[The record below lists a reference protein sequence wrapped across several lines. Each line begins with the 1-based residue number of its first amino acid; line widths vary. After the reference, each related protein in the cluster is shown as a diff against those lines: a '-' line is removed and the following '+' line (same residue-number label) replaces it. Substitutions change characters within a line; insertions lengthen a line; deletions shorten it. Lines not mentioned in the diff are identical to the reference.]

1 MPNIKDYCN
10 KQLEEKKASL
20 DAINKR
26 TAEINART
34 EELEKINERACDEKE
49 LKATAEEIDK
59 LKAEL
64 AEKMAKKAG
73 LDAEIKELEQ
83 MIADAD
89 KPADNQDEQPK
100 RNQFLNFETRG
111 GQNKMTQ
118 EQLEMREKQ
127 AKEFAERGT
136 FKKETA
142 ETRAILVSSGDIA
155 TPTGVAG
162 DIRPNFEHV
171 PSIVDEVDILDL
183 EGMGAYK
190 IPYEVSISEA
200 DVTAEGAAY
209 NSSDP
214 VYDYVTLTPSTVTVM
229 SQVSKQVKKQTPVNY
244 QTKVEDSAYKALRKK
259 AAAVI
264 TNAIATSDLS
274 KTVNISVVD
283 GKGAIDDKTLRN
295 IALNYGSA
303 DAVMGDAVLQL
314 TQADLVAFGD
324 VRSDTTLQA
333 VYDIKPNPANPNT
346 GTISDGGLTIR
357 YILNSNLTPISG
369 TAQPAVGGDAIVGMI
384 YGQARCCALGL
395 FSGYEV
401 LVSEDFAFD
410 KGMLTIRGDV
420 EMDAKVQVL
429 NGFNVVTLP
438 AATE

>member
-1 MPNIKDYCN
+1 MNIKEFLAN
-10 KQLEEKKASL
+10 SL
-20 DAINKR
+20 AAKNERKTALVARVDAINNR
-26 TAEINART
+26 NAELAEIN
-34 EELEKINERACDEKE
+34 ERSCDEKE
-49 LKATAEEIDK
+49 LKAAGEELDK

-64 AEKMAKKAG
+64 VEKQAELAG
-73 LDAEIKELEQ
+73 LEAEIKELEQ

-89 KPADNQDEQPK
+89 KPAEGDPANEGQPQRK
-100 RNQFLNFETRG
+100 QFLNFEKRG
-111 GQNKMTQ
+111 ANNMTKEELEKM
-118 EQLEMREKQ
+118 

-136 FKKETA
+136 FKRGTA

-155 TPTGVAG
+155 TPTQVAG

-171 PSIVDEVDILDL
+171 PSIVDEVDVLDL
-183 EGMGAYK
+183 EGMGSYK
-190 IPYEVSISEA
+190 IPYEISISEA
-200 DVTAEGAAY
+200 DETAEGESY
-209 NSSDP
+209 NESDP
-214 VYDYVTLTPSTVTVM
+214 QYGYVTLTADTVTVL
-229 SQVSKQVKKQTPVNY
+229 SQISKQVKKQTPVNY
-244 QTKVEDSAYKALRKK
+244 QTKVEDSAYKALKKK
-259 AAAVI
+259 AAAII
-264 TNAIATSDLS
+264 TNEIATSTLS
-274 KTVNISVVD
+274 KTVNIDVVA
-283 GKGAIDDKTLRN
+283 GKGAITDKTLRN

-303 DAVMGDAVLQL
+303 DAVMGDAVLML

-333 VYDIKPNPANPNT
+333 VYEITPNTANPNT
-346 GTISDGGLTIR
+346 GTISDGGLTVR

-369 TAQPAVGGDAIVGMI
+369 TAQGSTAVVGMI
-384 YGQARCCALGL
+384 YGQPRCCALGL

-438 AATE
+438 ATE

>member
-1 MPNIKDYCN
+1 MNIKEYLNDN
-10 KQLEEKKASL
+10 LKAKIGRRDALTARL

-26 TAEINART
+26 NAELAEIN
-34 EELEKINERACDEKE
+34 ERSCDEKE
-49 LKATAEEIDK
+49 LKAAGEELDK

-64 AEKMAKKAG
+64 VEKQAELAG
-73 LDAEIKELEQ
+73 LEAEIKELEQ

-89 KPADNQDEQPK
+89 KPAEDNPANDGQPQRK
-100 RNQFLNFETRG
+100 KFLNFEKRG
-111 GQNKMTQ
+111 LNNMTKEELEKM
-118 EQLEMREKQ
+118 

-136 FKKETA
+136 FKKGTA
-142 ETRAILVSSGDIA
+142 ETRAILVSSGDLA
-155 TPTGVAG
+155 TPTPVAG

-171 PSIVDEVDILDL
+171 PSIVDEVDVLDL

-229 SQVSKQVKKQTPVNY
+229 SQISKQVKKQTPVNY
-244 QTKVEDSAYKALRKK
+244 QTKVEDSAYKALKKK
-259 AAAVI
+259 AAAII
-264 TNAIATSDLS
+264 TNAIITSDLI
-274 KTVNISVVD
+274 KTVNIDVVN
-283 GKGAIDDKTLRN
+283 GAGAITDKTLRN

-333 VYDIKPNPANPNT
+333 VYEITPNPANPNT
-346 GTISDGGLTIR
+346 GTISDGGLTVR

-369 TAQPAVGGDAIVGMI
+369 TAQGATAKAGMI

-438 AATE
+438 ATE

>member
-1 MPNIKDYCN
+1 MIKDYLKKDLN
-10 KQLEEKKASL
+10 AKQERKAAL
-20 DAINKR
+20 VAGVDAINKR
-26 TAEINART
+26 TAE
-34 EELEKINERACDEKE
+34 LGVINERSEDEKE
-49 LKATAEEIDK
+49 LKATAEELDK

-64 AEKMAKKAG
+64 AEKQAEMAG

-83 MIADAD
+83 LIADAD
-89 KPADNQDEQPK
+89 KPAEDNPANEGQPQRK
-100 RNQFLNFETRG
+100 QFLNFEKRG
-111 GQNKMTQ
+111 ANNMTI
-118 EQLEMREKQ
+118 EEREKM

-136 FKKETA
+136 FKKGTA

-155 TPTGVAG
+155 TPTNVAG

-171 PSIVDEVDILDL
+171 PSIVDEVDVLDL

-190 IPYEVSISEA
+190 IPYEVSISTAAE
-200 DVTAEGAAY
+200 TAEGAAY

-214 VYDYVTLTPSTVTVM
+214 TYDYVTLTPSTVTVM
-229 SQVSKQVKKQTPVNY
+229 SQISKQVKKQTPVNY
-244 QTKVEDSAYKALRKK
+244 QTKVEDSAYKALKKK

-264 TNAIATSDLS
+264 TNAIATSSLS
-274 KTVNISVVD
+274 KTVNIDVVS
-283 GKGAIDDKTLRN
+283 GAGAITDKTLRN

-333 VYDIKPNPANPNT
+333 VYEITPNAANPNT
-346 GTISDGGLTIR
+346 GTISDGGLTVR

-369 TAQPAVGGDAIVGMI
+369 TAQAATAKVGMI
-384 YGQARCCALGL
+384 YGQPKCCALGL

-438 AATE
+438 ATE

>member
-1 MPNIKDYCN
+1 MKIKEFLAN
-10 KQLEEKKASL
+10 SL
-20 DAINKR
+20 AAKNERKTALVAGVDAINKR
-26 TAEINART
+26 VKELAE
-34 EELEKINERACDEKE
+34 INERACDEKE
-49 LKATAEEIDK
+49 LKATAEELDK
-59 LKAEL
+59 LKSEL
-64 AEKMAKKAG
+64 AEKQAELAG
-73 LDAEIKELEQ
+73 LEAEIKELEQ

-89 KPADNQDEQPK
+89 KPAEDDPANEGQPQRK
-100 RNQFLNFETRG
+100 QFLNFEKRGLNNMTREELE
-111 GQNKMTQ
+111 KM
-118 EQLEMREKQ
+118 

-136 FKKETA
+136 FKKGTA
-142 ETRAILVSSGDIA
+142 ETRAILVSSGTIA
-155 TPTGVAG
+155 TPTEVAG

-171 PSIVDEVDILDL
+171 PSIVDEVDVLDL
-183 EGMGAYK
+183 EGMGSYK

-214 VYDYVTLTPSTVTVM
+214 VYAYVTLTAETVTVL
-229 SQVSKQVKKQTPVNY
+229 SQISKQVKKQTPVNY
-244 QTKVEDSAYKALRKK
+244 QTKVEDSAYKALKKK
-259 AAAVI
+259 AAAII
-264 TNAIATSDLS
+264 TNEIATSTLS
-274 KTVNISVVD
+274 KTVNIDVVS
-283 GKGAIDDKTLRN
+283 GKGAITDKTLRN

-314 TQADLVAFGD
+314 TQEDLVAFGD

-333 VYDIKPNPANPNT
+333 VYDIKPSATNPNT
-346 GTISDGGLTIR
+346 GTISDGGLTVR

-369 TAQPAVGGDAIVGMI
+369 TTQPASGEDAIVGMI
-384 YGQARCCALGL
+384 YGQPRCCALGL

>member
-1 MPNIKDYCN
+1 MKIKEFLAN
-10 KQLEEKKASL
+10 SLAAKNERKTAVVASI

-26 TAEINART
+26 NAELAEIN
-34 EELEKINERACDEKE
+34 ERSCDEKE
-49 LKATAEEIDK
+49 LKAAGEELDK

-64 AEKMAKKAG
+64 VEKQAELAG
-73 LDAEIKELEQ
+73 LEAEIKELEQ

-89 KPADNQDEQPK
+89 KPAEDDPANEGQPQRK
-100 RNQFLNFETRG
+100 QFLNFEKRG
-111 GQNKMTQ
+111 ANNMTKEELEKM
-118 EQLEMREKQ
+118 

-136 FKKETA
+136 FKKGTA
-142 ETRAILVSSGDIA
+142 ETRAILVSSGDLA
-155 TPTGVAG
+155 TPTPVAG

-171 PSIVDEVDILDL
+171 PSIVDEVDVLDL

-229 SQVSKQVKKQTPVNY
+229 SQISKQVKKQTPVNY
-244 QTKVEDSAYKALRKK
+244 QTKVEDSAYKALKKK
-259 AAAVI
+259 AAAII
-264 TNAIATSDLS
+264 TNAIVTSDLS
-274 KTVNISVVD
+274 KTINIEVVN
-283 GKGAIDDKTLRN
+283 GAGAITDKTLRN

-333 VYDIKPNPANPNT
+333 VYEITPNPANPNT
-346 GTISDGGLTIR
+346 GTISDGGLTVR

-369 TAQPAVGGDAIVGMI
+369 TAQTTTAKAGMI

-438 AATE
+438 ATE

>member
-1 MPNIKDYCN
+1 MIKDYLTKN
-10 KQLEEKKASL
+10 LASL
-20 DAINKR
+20 NERKTALLAGVDAINKR
-26 TAEINART
+26 AK
-34 EELEKINERACDEKE
+34 ELDDINEKSCDEKE
-49 LKATAEEIDK
+49 LKATAEELDK
-59 LKAEL
+59 LKSEL
-64 AEKMAKKAG
+64 AEKQAELAG
-73 LDAEIKELEQ
+73 LEAEIKQLEQ
-83 MIADAD
+83 LIAEAD
-89 KPADNQDEQPK
+89 MPADGQDEQPQRK
-100 RNQFLNFETRG
+100 QFLNYEKR
-111 GQNKMTQ
+111 GQNKMTI
-118 EQLEMREKQ
+118 EEREKM

-136 FKKETA
+136 FKKGTA
-142 ETRAILVSSGDIA
+142 ETRAILVSSGDLA
-155 TPTGVAG
+155 TPTDVAG

-171 PSIVDEVDILDL
+171 PSIVDEVEVLDL

-229 SQVSKQVKKQTPVNY
+229 SQISKQVKKQTPVNY
-244 QTKVEDSAYKALRKK
+244 QTKVEDSAYKALKKK
-259 AAAVI
+259 AASII

-274 KTVNISVVD
+274 KVINIEVES
-283 GKGAIDDKTLRN
+283 GAGFIGADTLRN

-303 DAVMGDAVLQL
+303 DAVMGDAVLML
-314 TQADLVAFGD
+314 TQADLVKFGD

-346 GTISDGGLTIR
+346 GTISDGGLTVR
-357 YILNSNLTPISG
+357 YILNSYLTPIG
-369 TAQPAVGGDAIVGMI
+369 GVAQPTSGQPALVGMI
-384 YGQARCCALGL
+384 YGQAKCCALGL

>member
-1 MPNIKDYCN
+1 MIKDYLKKDLN
-10 KQLEEKKASL
+10 AKQERKAALVAGVDALKKRMTEL
-20 DAINKR
+20 D
-26 TAEINART
+26 E
-34 EELEKINERACDEKE
+34 INERSCDEKE
-49 LKATAEEIDK
+49 LKAAGEELDK

-64 AEKMAKKAG
+64 VEKQAELAG
-73 LDAEIKELEQ
+73 LEAEIKELEQ

-89 KPADNQDEQPK
+89 KPAEGDPANEGQPQRK
-100 RNQFLNFETRG
+100 QFLNFEKRG
-111 GQNKMTQ
+111 ANNMTI
-118 EQLEMREKQ
+118 EEREKM

-136 FKKETA
+136 FKRGTA

-155 TPTGVAG
+155 TPTNVAG

-171 PSIVDEVDILDL
+171 PSIVDEVDVLDL
-183 EGMGAYK
+183 EGMGSYK
-190 IPYEVSISEA
+190 IPYEISISEA
-200 DVTAEGAAY
+200 DETAEGASY
-209 NSSDP
+209 NESDP
-214 VYDYVTLTPSTVTVM
+214 QYGYVTLTADTVTVL
-229 SQVSKQVKKQTPVNY
+229 SQISKQVKKQTPVNY
-244 QTKVEDSAYKALRKK
+244 QTKVEDSAYKALKKK
-259 AAAVI
+259 AAAII
-264 TNAIATSDLS
+264 TNEIATSTLS
-274 KTVNISVVD
+274 KTVNIDVVS
-283 GKGAIDDKTLRN
+283 GKGAITDKTLRN

-303 DAVMGDAVLQL
+303 DAVMGDAVLML

-333 VYDIKPNPANPNT
+333 VYEITPNAANPNT
-346 GTISDGGLTIR
+346 GTISDGGLTVR
-357 YILNSNLTPISG
+357 YILNSNLTAISG
-369 TAQPAVGGDAIVGMI
+369 TTQPASGEDAIVGMI
-384 YGQARCCALGL
+384 YGQPRCCALGL

>member
-1 MPNIKDYCN
+1 MKIKEFLAN
-10 KQLEEKKASL
+10 SLAAKNERKAALVARL

-26 TAEINART
+26 NAELG
-34 EELEKINERACDEKE
+34 EINERSCDEKE
-49 LKATAEEIDK
+49 LKAAGEELDK

-64 AEKMAKKAG
+64 VEKQAELAG
-73 LDAEIKELEQ
+73 LEAEIKELEQ

-89 KPADNQDEQPK
+89 KPAEDNPTNEGQPQ
-100 RNQFLNFETRG
+100 RNQFLNFEKRG
-111 GQNKMTQ
+111 LNNMTKEELEKM
-118 EQLEMREKQ
+118 

-136 FKKETA
+136 FKKGTA
-142 ETRAILVSSGDIA
+142 ETRAILVSSGDLA
-155 TPTGVAG
+155 TPTPVAG

-171 PSIVDEVDILDL
+171 PSIVDEVDVLDL

-229 SQVSKQVKKQTPVNY
+229 SQISKQVKKQTPVNY
-244 QTKVEDSAYKALRKK
+244 QTKVEDSAYKALKKK
-259 AAAVI
+259 AAAII
-264 TNAIATSDLS
+264 TNAIATSELS
-274 KTVNISVVD
+274 KTVNIDVVT
-283 GKGAIDDKTLRN
+283 GKGAITDKTLRN

-303 DAVMGDAVLQL
+303 DAVMGDAVLML

-333 VYDIKPNPANPNT
+333 VYEITPNPANPNT
-346 GTISDGGLTIR
+346 GTISDGGLTVR
-357 YILNSNLTPISG
+357 YILNSYLTPISG
-369 TAQPAVGGDAIVGMI
+369 ATQPAIGEDAIVGMI
-384 YGQARCCALGL
+384 YGQPRCCALGL

>member
-1 MPNIKDYCN
+1 MIKDYLN
-10 KQLEEKKASL
+10 KTLNANNERKAALVAGVDALKKRMTEL
-20 DAINKR
+20 D
-26 TAEINART
+26 E
-34 EELEKINERACDEKE
+34 INERSCDEKE
-49 LKATAEEIDK
+49 LKAAGEELDK

-64 AEKMAKKAG
+64 VEKQAELAG
-73 LDAEIKELEQ
+73 LEAEIKELEQ

-89 KPADNQDEQPK
+89 KPAEDNPANEGQPQRK
-100 RNQFLNFETRG
+100 QFLNFEKRG
-111 GQNKMTQ
+111 GANNMTI
-118 EQLEMREKQ
+118 EEREKM

-136 FKKETA
+136 FKKGTA

-171 PSIVDEVDILDL
+171 PSIVDEVDVLDL
-183 EGMGAYK
+183 EGMGSYK
-190 IPYEVSISEA
+190 IPYEISISEA
-200 DVTAEGAAY
+200 DETTEGESY
-209 NSSDP
+209 NESDP
-214 VYDYVTLTPSTVTVM
+214 QYDYVTLTADTVTVL
-229 SQVSKQVKKQTPVNY
+229 SQISKQVKKQTPVNY
-244 QTKVEDSAYKALRKK
+244 QTKVEDSAYKALKKK
-259 AAAVI
+259 AAAII
-264 TNAIATSDLS
+264 TNEIATSSLS
-274 KTVNISVVD
+274 KVVNIDVVS
-283 GKGAIDDKTLRN
+283 GAGAITDKTLRN

-303 DAVMGDAVLQL
+303 DAVMGDAVLML

-333 VYDIKPNPANPNT
+333 VYEITPNAANPNT
-346 GTISDGGLTIR
+346 GTISDGGLTVR
-357 YILNSNLTPISG
+357 YILNSYLTPISG
-369 TAQPAVGGDAIVGMI
+369 KAQGSTAVVGMI
-384 YGQARCCALGL
+384 YGQPRCCALGL

-438 AATE
+438 ATE

>member
-1 MPNIKDYCN
+1 MKIKEFLAN
-10 KQLEEKKASL
+10 SLAAKNERKAALVARL

-26 TAEINART
+26 NAELG
-34 EELEKINERACDEKE
+34 EINERSCDEKE
-49 LKATAEEIDK
+49 LKAAGEELDK

-64 AEKMAKKAG
+64 VEKQAELAG
-73 LDAEIKELEQ
+73 LEAEIKELEQ

-89 KPADNQDEQPK
+89 KPAEDNPANEGQPQ
-100 RNQFLNFETRG
+100 RNQFLNFEKRG
-111 GQNKMTQ
+111 LNNMTKEELEKM
-118 EQLEMREKQ
+118 

-136 FKKETA
+136 FKKGTA
-142 ETRAILVSSGDIA
+142 ETRAILVSSGDLA
-155 TPTGVAG
+155 TPTPVAG

-171 PSIVDEVDILDL
+171 PSIVDEVDVLDL

-229 SQVSKQVKKQTPVNY
+229 SQISKQVKKQTPVNY
-244 QTKVEDSAYKALRKK
+244 QTKVEDSAYKALKKK
-259 AAAVI
+259 AAAII

-274 KTVNISVVD
+274 KTVNIDVVT
-283 GKGAIDDKTLRN
+283 GKGAITDKTLRN

-303 DAVMGDAVLQL
+303 DAVMGDAVLML

-333 VYDIKPNPANPNT
+333 VYEITPNPANPNT
-346 GTISDGGLTIR
+346 GTISDGGLTVR
-357 YILNSNLTPISG
+357 YILNSYLTPISG
-369 TAQPAVGGDAIVGMI
+369 TTQPASGEDAIVGMI
-384 YGQARCCALGL
+384 YGQPKCCALGL

>member
-1 MPNIKDYCN
+1 MKIKEFLAN
-10 KQLEEKKASL
+10 NLAAKNERKVALVARL

-26 TAEINART
+26 NAELAD
-34 EELEKINERACDEKE
+34 INERSCDEKE
-49 LKATAEEIDK
+49 LKAAGEELDK

-64 AEKMAKKAG
+64 VEKQAELAG
-73 LDAEIKELEQ
+73 LEAEIKELEQ

-89 KPADNQDEQPK
+89 KPAEDNPANEGQPERK
-100 RNQFLNFETRG
+100 QFLNFEKRG
-111 GQNKMTQ
+111 GQNKMTI
-118 EQLEMREKQ
+118 EEREKM

-136 FKKETA
+136 FKKGTA
-142 ETRAILVSSGDIA
+142 ETRAILVSSGDLA
-155 TPTGVAG
+155 TPTPVAG

-171 PSIVDEVDILDL
+171 PSIVDEVDVLDL

-200 DVTAEGAAY
+200 AITAEGAAY

-214 VYDYVTLTPSTVTVM
+214 VYDYVTLTPRTATVM
-229 SQVSKQVKKQTPVNY
+229 SQISKQVKKQTPVNY
-244 QTKVEDSAYKALRKK
+244 QTKVEDSAFKALKKK
-259 AAAVI
+259 AAAII

-274 KTVNISVVD
+274 KTVNITVTGGV
-283 GKGAIDDKTLRN
+283 GVIDDKTLRN

-324 VRSDTTLQA
+324 VRSDTTLQP
-333 VYDIKPNPANPNT
+333 VYDIKPSATNPNT
-346 GTISDGGLTIR
+346 GTISDGGLTVR

-369 TAQPAVGGDAIVGMI
+369 TTQPAQGGDAIVGMI
-384 YGQARCCALGL
+384 YGQPRCCALGL

>member
-1 MPNIKDYCN
+1 MKIKEFLAN
-10 KQLEEKKASL
+10 NLAAKNERKAALVARL

-26 TAEINART
+26 NAELAEIN
-34 EELEKINERACDEKE
+34 ERSCDEKE
-49 LKATAEEIDK
+49 LKAAGEELDK

-64 AEKMAKKAG
+64 VEKQAELAG
-73 LDAEIKELEQ
+73 LEAEIKELEQ

-89 KPADNQDEQPK
+89 KPAEDNPANEEQPQ
-100 RNQFLNFETRG
+100 RNQFLNFEKR
-111 GQNKMTQ
+111 GQNKMTR
-118 EQLEMREKQ
+118 EELEKM

-136 FKKETA
+136 FKKGTA
-142 ETRAILVSSGDIA
+142 ETRAILVSSGDLA
-155 TPTGVAG
+155 TPTPVAG

-171 PSIVDEVDILDL
+171 PSIVDEVDVLDL

-209 NSSDP
+209 NESDP

-229 SQVSKQVKKQTPVNY
+229 SQISKQVKKQTPVNY
-244 QTKVEDSAYKALRKK
+244 QTKVEDSAYKALKKK
-259 AAAVI
+259 AAAII

-274 KTVNISVVD
+274 KTVNIDVVA

-303 DAVMGDAVLQL
+303 DAVMGDAVLML

-333 VYDIKPNPANPNT
+333 VYEITPNPANPNT
-346 GTISDGGLTIR
+346 GTISDGGLTVR
-357 YILNSNLTPISG
+357 YILNSYLTPISG
-369 TAQPAVGGDAIVGMI
+369 TTQPAQGGDAIVGMI
-384 YGQARCCALGL
+384 YGQPRCCALGL